1 MSQAQRFFLSI
12 DDLSAAR
19 GDSSD
24 LSFQGTSPDS
34 VAAALTDALREPTLW
49 KRWQNMQDDPDDV
62 DHEMGASDPNATVEA
77 ELQGSHCRVRVV
89 TTLPHAVLKH
99 RLTLLVGRHWSLHDV
114 SNV

>member
-19 GDSSD
+19 GETSD
-24 LSFQGTSPDS
+24 LSFHGSSPDS
-34 VAAALTDALREPTLW
+34 FAAALTEALREPTLW

-62 DHEMGASDPNATVEA
+62 DHAMGASDPDATVEA
-77 ELQGSHCRVRVV
+77 ELQGSRCRVRVV
-89 TTLPHAVLKH
+89 TSLPHSVLKH
-99 RLTLLVGRHWSLHDV
+99 RLTLLVGHHWKLHDV

>member
-24 LSFQGTSPDS
+24 LSFQGTSPS
-34 VAAALTDALREPTLW
+34 SFAVALTEALREPTLW
-49 KRWQNMQDDPDDV
+49 KRWQKMQDDPDDV
-62 DHEMGASDPNATVEA
+62 DHAMSASDQNATVEA

-99 RLTLLVGRHWSLHDV
+99 RLTLLVGHHWKLHDV
-114 SNV
+114 SNA